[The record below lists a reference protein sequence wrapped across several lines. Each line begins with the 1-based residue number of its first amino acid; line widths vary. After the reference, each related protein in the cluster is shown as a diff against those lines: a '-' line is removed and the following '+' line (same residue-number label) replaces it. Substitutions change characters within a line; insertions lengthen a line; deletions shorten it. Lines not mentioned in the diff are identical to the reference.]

1 MKRVTLIAIISLC
14 LIIITYFVEI
24 IIGFFSLDN
33 MIYLY
38 RFFGILNLLGYLGL
52 LPFFIKLY
60 QKQQ

>member
-14 LIIITYFVEI
+14 LIITTYFVEI
-24 IIGFFSLDN
+24 IIGFFNLEN

-38 RFFGILNLLGYLGL
+38 RFFGILNLLGYVGI

-60 QKQQ
+60 QKQR